1 MSSGATDARGAFE
14 QASKKCKTIPAAW
27 EKHLPHAH
35 HDTSAKVRR
44 LMAAPGPNI
53 IRLAQFSFHSDGI
66 SMQYSICPKT
76 ATY

>member
-1 MSSGATDARGAFE
+1 M
-14 QASKKCKTIPAAW
+14 QQVHLNKLKKSITIPAAW
-27 EKHLPHAH
+27 GKHLPHSH

-53 IRLAQFSFHSDGI
+53 IRLAQLSFHFDGI
-66 SMQYSICPKT
+66 SMQSSICPKT